1 MTRQRGVLAAFSAVL
16 VLGGL
21 VWGSGAPALTLTNGA
36 LVAAYPL
43 AGPCGRLVAALGC
56 VLLAL
61 LLRGRGRLLASA
73 PAAAFL
79 IVGLHQAFYRIQ
91 ADSDALELR
100 GLFTHERLPWKDV
113 VRVDRSDTQLDV
125 VGPQDRIVALPVAAL
140 QPADRASLE
149 RTIARHLREIAHPEP
164 APATSP

>member
-1 MTRQRGVLAAFSAVL
+1 VTRPRAALAALSAVL

-21 VWGSGAPALTLTNGA
+21 VWGAGAPTLTLTNGA
-36 LVAAYPL
+36 LVAHYPL
-43 AGPCGRLVAALGC
+43 AGPCGHLLAAFGC
-56 VLLAL
+56 VLLVL

-100 GLFTHERLPWKDV
+100 GLFTHERLPWKDI
-113 VRVDRSDTQLDV
+113 VRVDRGETQLDV
-125 VGPQDRIVALPVAAL
+125 VGPQDRILALPVTAL

-164 APATSP
+164 QSP